1 MRRKLYLVGAAVVA
15 LATVIAG
22 LGVASAAP
30 PSARSSDDGSSEVI
44 HLRATNPHNTD
55 LDLGEQGP
63 SAGDQQIGVDDLY
76 QNGKRV
82 GQAGIDAQILLLT
95 DDSLTAQLL
104 VTLSL
109 PKGDI
114 TLHGTFTE
122 NLAAGP
128 KPFVLAITGG
138 TGAYRTARGQAKVAL
153 VPGTEDTRYTLQ
165 LVR

>member
-1 MRRKLYLVGAAVVA
+1 MRSRAILAGTIALALAAILGGAA
-15 LATVIAG
+15 I
-22 LGVASAAP
+22 ASATPRTARP
-30 PSARSSDDGSSEVI
+30 ISGGSAETI
-44 HLRATNPHNTD
+44 HLLSTNARNTD
-55 LDLGEQGP
+55 LDLGEEGL
-63 SAGDQQIGVDDLY
+63 SAGDKQVGIDDLY

-82 GQAGIDAQILLLT
+82 GHDGVDAQIVHAT
-95 DDSLTAQLL
+95 TRTITVQLL

-114 TLHGTFTE
+114 TLQGLFTE

-138 TGAYRTARGQAKVAL
+138 TGAYRTARGQARLAI
-153 VPGTEDTRYTLQ
+153 VPNTNNVQYTLS